1 MTANVRGSP
10 IILGRLKFAPYPVA
24 LTTYDELRQAWPRSR
39 DNTVFF
45 LAISL
50 KAGVAMTTSQ
60 AASYRLFVG
69 IDIAKASAS
78 VAWMSTERTL
88 SRVMT
93 IEQTLQGFR
102 TLQQRLLSTG
112 YAAQSILVVMEATGS
127 YWMNLALSLT
137 QADFR
142 VSVIN
147 PDQAHHFAKALL
159 KRAKTD
165 AIDAQTLAQLAAL
178 LQPAVWNPPPAMFAE
193 LYQRLI
199 ERESLLGMRQQ
210 VRNQLHALTH
220 CPTVIA
226 SVRTRMEQLIE
237 SLTKQISEVETELDA
252 ALALDPDWAASA
264 IRLQTIPGIGPFTAA
279 WLVVTTLNFTVC
291 EKVEELTAYAG
302 LAPHPYQS
310 GTSVHGRANIGH
322 TGNAALRTAVYLAT
336 LSAAQ
341 YNPVIKRFYDRLRAA
356 GKPMKVARCAAARKL
371 LHLAWACIKNKED
384 FDPQYVSKQR
394 KAA

>member
-1 MTANVRGSP
+1 
-10 IILGRLKFAPYPVA
+10 
-24 LTTYDELRQAWPRSR
+24 
-39 DNTVFF
+39 
-45 LAISL
+45 
-50 KAGVAMTTSQ
+50 
-60 AASYRLFVG
+60 
-69 IDIAKASAS
+69 
-78 VAWMSTERTL
+78 
-88 SRVMT
+88 
-93 IEQTLQGFR
+93 
-102 TLQQRLLSTG
+102 
-112 YAAQSILVVMEATGS
+112 
-127 YWMNLALSLT
+127 
-137 QADFR
+137 

-147 PDQAHHFAKALL
+147 PAQAHHFAKALL

-193 LYQRLI
+193 LYQRLV

-220 CPTVIA
+220 CPTVID
-226 SVRTRMEQLIE
+226 SVRRRMERLIE
-237 SLTKQISEVETELDA
+237 SLTEQISEVETELDA
-252 ALALDPDWAASA
+252 ALALDPAWAASA
-264 IRLQTIPGIGPFTAA
+264 IRLQTIPGIGPLTAA

-291 EKVEELTAYAG
+291 EAVEELTAYAG

-310 GTSVHGRANIGH
+310 GISVHGRASIGH

-384 FDPQYVSKQR
+384 FDPLYVPKQR

>member
-1 MTANVRGSP
+1 MAADRALSP
-10 IILGRLKFAPYPVA
+10 
-24 LTTYDELRQAWPRSR
+24 
-39 DNTVFF
+39 
-45 LAISL
+45 
-50 KAGVAMTTSQ
+50 
-60 AASYRLFVG
+60 
-69 IDIAKASAS
+69 
-78 VAWMSTERTL
+78 
-88 SRVMT
+88 VMT
-93 IEQTLQGFR
+93 IDQTPQGFSS
-102 TLQQRLLSTG
+102 LQQHLLATG
-112 YAAQSILVVMEATGS
+112 HAPSSILVVMEATGS
-127 YWMNLALSLT
+127 YWMNLALTLT
-137 QADFR
+137 QAGFQ

-147 PDQAHHFAKALL
+147 PAQAHHFAKALL

-199 ERESLLGMRQQ
+199 ERESLIQMRQQ

-220 CPTVIA
+220 CPTVIV
-226 SVRTRMEQLIE
+226 SVRTRMEHLIE

-252 ALALDPDWAASA
+252 TLALDPAWAASA
-264 IRLQTIPGIGPFTAA
+264 TRLQTISGIGPLTAA
-279 WLVVTTLNFTVC
+279 WLVVTTLNFTIC
-291 EKVEELTAYAG
+291 GTVEQLTAYAG

-310 GTSVHGRANIGH
+310 GTSVHGRACIGH

-341 YNPVIKRFYDRLRAA
+341 HNPVIKAFYERLRAA

-371 LHLAWACIKNKED
+371 LHIAFAVVKNEED
-384 FDPQYVSKQR
+384 FDPLYAAKPR